1 MRRHRIARPWSPSR
15 DLAGQ
20 CANGHA
26 RLHPVDLTA
35 VLILAY
41 FALLFITLLW
51 SSKVIQGPW
60 LFFLRAFFPNWK
72 FFHAV
77 GHVPHLYVRGQA
89 AGEWTGWYQVYPR
102 LPRRWHHLFHNPVVN
117 LALSHQNLVDH
128 FASDL
133 NALPDGADASQLPTY
148 RLVTRLAHQAIQ
160 GDRWGDTPMIAAP
173 LPRVERFQFELR
185 MELPAST
192 RSELMLQSPVLA
204 VWD

>member
-1 MRRHRIARPWSPSR
+1 M
-15 DLAGQ
+15 
-20 CANGHA
+20 
-26 RLHPVDLTA
+26 DLTA

-102 LPRRWHHLFHNPVVN
+102 LPRRWHHLFHNPAVN

-173 LPRVERFQFELR
+173 LPCVERFQFELR
-185 MELPAST
+185 MELPASS

>member
-1 MRRHRIARPWSPSR
+1 MARNGTALKFGCGPVYR
-15 DLAGQ
+15 DAVGR
-20 CANGHA
+20 A

-77 GHVPHLYVRGQA
+77 GHVPHLYVRGED
-89 AGEWTGWYQVYPR
+89 AGAWTDWHLVYPR
-102 LPRRWHHLFHNPVVN
+102 VPRRWHHVFHNPAVN

-133 NALPDGADASQLPTY
+133 NALPDGADASQLVTY
-148 RLVTRLAHQAIQ
+148 RLVTRLAHQAIR
-160 GDRWGDTPMIAAP
+160 GDRWGLTPMIPAS
-173 LPRVERFQFELR
+173 LPDVQRFQFELR
-185 MELPAST
+185 MELPDPL
-192 RSELMLQSPVLA
+192 RSELMLQSPVMA
-204 VWD
+204 VWS

>member
-1 MRRHRIARPWSPSR
+1 M
-15 DLAGQ
+15 
-20 CANGHA
+20 
-26 RLHPVDLTA
+26 DLTA

-41 FALLFITLLW
+41 FALLFVTLLGR
-51 SSKVIQGPW
+51 SQVIQGPW

-77 GHVPHLYVRGQA
+77 GHVPHVYVRGEA
-89 AGEWTGWYQVYPR
+89 AGVWTDWYLVYPR
-102 LPRRWHHLFHNPVVN
+102 LPRRWHHLFHNPAVN

-133 NALPDGADASQLPTY
+133 NALPEGADASQLATY
-148 RLVTRLAHQAIQ
+148 RLVTRLAHQAIR

-173 LPRVERFQFELR
+173 VPKVERFQFELR
-185 MELPAST
+185 MELPASSS
-192 RSELMLQSPVLA
+192 RELMLQSPVMA

>member
-1 MRRHRIARPWSPSR
+1 MRRHRIARPWGPSR

-185 MELPAST
+185 MELPASS

>member
-1 MRRHRIARPWSPSR
+1 M
-15 DLAGQ
+15 
-20 CANGHA
+20 
-26 RLHPVDLTA
+26 DLTA

-102 LPRRWHHLFHNPVVN
+102 LPRRWHHLFHNPAVN

-160 GDRWGDTPMIAAP
+160 GDRWGDTPMIAVT